1 MSPPDPAQGG
11 DRSDG
16 RIRAKGELTEEI
28 LKMVLRQ
35 DDFTEQA
42 QAALSAS
49 QQLVVQ
55 MRHSQW
61 DAEHLLVGLLQV
73 DNSLSATIL
82 EVLGVDVGDLVQ
94 ELTAKLEESPKIGGG
109 AGQSQIYPT
118 PRVQK
123 AIEVAK
129 EEANRLKDEMI
140 GADHLL
146 VALVKESG
154 GDIAEIFKQRSI
166 TEERVYQALLEVR
179 GSARVTDPRAESKY
193 QALAKYSVDLTDLAR
208 EGKLDPVVGRD
219 LEIRRVMQTLTR
231 RTKNNPV
238 LIGDAGVGKTAIA
251 EGLAQR
257 IVAGDVPTSLQG
269 RRVIA
274 LEMGSLVA
282 GAKFRGEFEERLKAV
297 MDEIRKASGEIVL
310 FIDEIHTVV
319 GAGAGDGALDA
330 SNMMKPALARG
341 ELQTIGATTPNEYRR
356 YIEADPALE
365 RRFSPIWVEEPD
377 ASTAMEMLETL
388 RPRYEQHHGF
398 TIEQSA
404 LEAAV
409 KLSARYISD
418 RLLPDKAVDL
428 IDEAAAKH
436 RIENELLPTN
446 LNEMQIELQKLDEE
460 EESASAR
467 GDYEKAANA
476 KADKLRA
483 LEVYEAAKREWDDSH
498 EVTDVV
504 TAEDIA
510 TLIAE
515 RTGIPVT
522 RLVEGEG
529 DRLLKLEER
538 LHTRVIGQDQAV
550 EVLADAVRRAR
561 AGLKDPKR
569 PIGSF
574 IFLGPTGVGKTELAR
589 ALAEFM
595 FDDEDN
601 MIRVDMSEY
610 QERHTVSKLIGA
622 PPGYVGYDEAGHLTE
637 AVRHRP
643 FSVVLFDEIE
653 KAHPDVFNTLLQVL
667 DDGRLTDS
675 HGRTVDFRNTIIIM
689 TSNLGSESIA
699 QQAFGFNK
707 QSREESESARV
718 RSNVE
723 DALKQQFRPEFL
735 NRLDEFIVFD
745 SLTQA
750 DIELIVD
757 KFLDEVSER
766 VADLNVSITLTAS
779 ARSWLAKTGF
789 DQMYGARPLKRAIQ
803 RYVESPLS
811 KRLLA
816 GEFPEGSSIVVDEH
830 DGEVTFTLDEA
841 VDDSRIEES
850 GPTANQAEDAEK
862 EKAVR

>member
-1 MSPPDPAQGG
+1 
-11 DRSDG
+11 
-16 RIRAKGELTEEI
+16 
-28 LKMVLRQ
+28 MVLKQ

-42 QAALSAS
+42 QEALSAS

-55 MRHSQW
+55 LRHSQW
-61 DAEHLLVGLLQV
+61 DAEHLLAGLLQV
-73 DNSLSATIL
+73 DNSLSAKIL
-82 EVLGVDVGDLVQ
+82 EALSVDVADLLQ
-94 ELTAKLEESPKIGGG
+94 ELDSGLEKSPKIGGSS
-109 AGQSQIYPT
+109 GQSQIYPT

-129 EEANRLKDEMI
+129 READRLKDELI

-146 VALVKESG
+146 VALAKESN
-154 GDIAEIFKQRSI
+154 GDIAEMFANRDI
-166 TEERVYQALLEVR
+166 TEERLYQALLEVR

-193 QALAKYSVDLTDLAR
+193 QALLKYSVDLTDLAR
-208 EGKLDPVVGRD
+208 EGRLDPVVGRD
-219 LEIRRVMQTLTR
+219 IEIRRVMQTLTR

-238 LIGDAGVGKTAIA
+238 LIGDAGVGKTAVA

-257 IVAGDVPTSLQG
+257 IVVGDVPESLRG

-297 MDEIRKASGEIVL
+297 MDEIRQASGEIVL

-319 GAGAGDGALDA
+319 GAGGGGGDGALDA

-356 YIEADPALE
+356 YIEADAALE
-365 RRFSPIWVEEPD
+365 RRFSPVWVEEPD
-377 ASTAMEMLETL
+377 TETAIEMLETL

-404 LEAAV
+404 LRAAV
-409 KLSARYISD
+409 QLSARYISD

-428 IDEAAAKH
+428 IDEAAAKK
-436 RIENELLPTN
+436 RIENEMLPTE
-446 LNEMQIELQKLDEE
+446 LNDMQLELQKLDEE
-460 EESASAR
+460 EESASVR

-476 KADKLRA
+476 KAEKLRS
-483 LEVYEAAKREWDDSH
+483 LEDYDLAKREWDATH
-498 EVTDVV
+498 EVAEIVKD
-504 TAEDIA
+504 EDIA
-510 TLIAE
+510 VLIAE
-515 RTGIPVT
+515 RTGIPVAQ
-522 RLVEGEG
+522 LVEGESQ
-529 DRLLKLEER
+529 RLLNLEER

-601 MIRVDMSEY
+601 MVRVDMSEF

-637 AVRHRP
+637 AVRRRP

-653 KAHPDVFNTLLQVL
+653 KAHPDVFNTMLQVL

-675 HGRTVDFRNTIIIM
+675 HGRTIDFRNTIIIM
-689 TSNLGSESIA
+689 TSNLGSEGIA
-699 QQAFGFNK
+699 QQAFGFQK
-707 QSREESESARV
+707 QSRDDTESARL
-718 RSNVE
+718 RTNVE
-723 DALKQQFRPEFL
+723 DSLKQKFRPEFL

-745 SLTQA
+745 SLTQD
-750 DIELIVD
+750 DIKLIVD
-757 KFLDEVSER
+757 KFMVEVTER
-766 VADLNVSITLTAS
+766 VSDLKVSLLLSEDAKG
-779 ARSWLAKTGF
+779 WLVKTGF
-789 DQMYGARPLKRAIQ
+789 DRMYGARPLKRAIQ
-803 RYVESPLS
+803 RYIESPLS

-816 GEFPEGSSIVVDEH
+816 GEFPEGSLIAVALK
-830 DGEVTFTLDEA
+830 DGEITFEIDE
-841 VDDSRIEES
+841 SRHTVSSES
-850 GPTANQAEDAEK
+850 TVADKNSPNK
-862 EKAVR
+862 EKVRQ

>member
-1 MSPPDPAQGG
+1 
-11 DRSDG
+11 
-16 RIRAKGELTEEI
+16 
-28 LKMVLRQ
+28 MVLKQ
-35 DDFTEQA
+35 EDFTEQA
-42 QAALSAS
+42 QAALGAS

-61 DAEHLLVGLLQV
+61 DVEHLLSGLLQIE
-73 DNSLSATIL
+73 NSLSAKIL
-82 EVLGVDVGDLVQ
+82 EELGVDVSDLLK
-94 ELTAKLEESPKIGGG
+94 EIEAKLEESPKVGGSS
-109 AGQSQIYPT
+109 QQPQIYPT

-129 EEANRLKDEMI
+129 EEAVRLKDELI

-146 VALVKESG
+146 VALTKESS
-154 GDIAEIFKQRSI
+154 GDIAEIFIGHDI

-193 QALAKYSVDLTDLAR
+193 KALSKYSVDLTDLAR
-208 EGKLDPVVGRD
+208 DGRLDPVVGRD

-238 LIGDAGVGKTAIA
+238 LIGDAGVGKTAVA

-257 IVAGDVPTSLQG
+257 IVAGDVPLSLQG

-297 MDEIRKASGEIVL
+297 MDEIRQASGEIVL

-365 RRFSPIWVEEPD
+365 RRFSPVWVEEPD
-377 ASTAMEMLETL
+377 TATAIEMLETL

-409 KLSARYISD
+409 LLSSRYVSD

-428 IDEAAAKH
+428 IDEAAAKN
-436 RIENELLPTN
+436 RIENELMPSE
-446 LNEMQIELQKLDEE
+446 LNDMQAELHRLEEE
-460 EESASAR
+460 EESASVR

-476 KADKLRA
+476 KADKLRVS
-483 LEVYEAAKREWDDSH
+483 EEYELAKREWDKTHVIS
-498 EVTDVV
+498 EVVTDQ
-504 TAEDIA
+504 DIA
-510 TLIAE
+510 SLIAE

-538 LHTRVIGQDQAV
+538 LHTRVIGQDRAV

-610 QERHTVSKLIGA
+610 QSPADVTKLIGA
-622 PPGYVGYDEAGHLTE
+622 PPAYIGYNDGGHLTD
-637 AVRHRP
+637 AVRRRP

-653 KAHPDVFNTLLQVL
+653 KAHSDVFNTLLQVL

-689 TSNLGSESIA
+689 TSNLGSEGVS

-707 QSREESESARV
+707 QSREESESALART
-718 RSNVE
+718 NVE
-723 DALKQQFRPEFL
+723 DALKQKFKPEFL

-745 SLTQA
+745 SLTQD
-750 DIELIVD
+750 DIVLIVD
-757 KFLDEVSER
+757 KFMDEVSDR
-766 VADLNVSITLTAS
+766 VEDLKVSISLTS
-779 ARSWLAKTGF
+779 DARDWLAKTGF
-789 DQMYGARPLKRAIQ
+789 DRMYGARPLKRAIQ

-816 GEFPEGSSIVVDEH
+816 GEFQEGSHIEVGES
-830 DGEVTFTLDEA
+830 DGEITFSEGSVENADTYDTKEPSEP
-841 VDDSRIEES
+841 V
-850 GPTANQAEDAEK
+850 PEDTIRKTIAK
-862 EKAVR
+862 

>member
-1 MSPPDPAQGG
+1 
-11 DRSDG
+11 
-16 RIRAKGELTEEI
+16 
-28 LKMVLRQ
+28 MVLKQ
-35 DDFTEQA
+35 NDFTEQA
-42 QAALSAS
+42 QEALSMS

-55 MRHSQW
+55 MRHNQW
-61 DAEHLLVGLLQV
+61 DAEHLLSGLLQIQ
-73 DNSLSATIL
+73 NSLSAQIL
-82 EVLGVDVGDLVQ
+82 GALGVDTSDLLQ
-94 ELTAKLEESPKIGGG
+94 EIQAKLEESPKIGGSNS
-109 AGQSQIYPT
+109 QPQIYPT

-129 EEANRLKDEMI
+129 EEATRLKDELI

-146 VALVKESG
+146 VALSKESS
-154 GDIAEIFKQRSI
+154 GDLADIFQSHNI

-193 QALAKYSVDLTDLAR
+193 QALAKYSVDLTELAR
-208 EGKLDPVVGRD
+208 EGQLDPVVGRD

-238 LIGDAGVGKTAIA
+238 LIGDAGVGKTAVA

-257 IVAGDVPTSLQG
+257 IIAGDVPESLRG

-297 MDEIRKASGEIVL
+297 MDEIRQAAGEIVL

-341 ELQTIGATTPNEYRR
+341 EMQTIGATTPNEYRR
-356 YIEADPALE
+356 YIEADAALE

-377 ASTAMEMLETL
+377 TAVAIEMLETL

-398 TIEQSA
+398 TIEHSA
-404 LEAAV
+404 LRAAV
-409 KLSARYISD
+409 ELSARYISE

-428 IDEAAAKH
+428 IDEAAAKN
-436 RIENELLPTN
+436 RITNEMLPTD
-446 LNEMQIELQKLDEE
+446 LNEMQVELQRLDEE

-467 GDYEKAANA
+467 GEYEKAANA
-476 KADKLRA
+476 KAEKLRS
-483 LEVYEAAKREWDDSH
+483 LENYEDAKRKWDQTH
-498 EVTDVV
+498 EIREVV
-504 TAEDIA
+504 DEEDIA
-510 TLIAE
+510 ALIAE
-515 RTGIPVT
+515 RTGIPVA

-529 DRLLKLEER
+529 ERLLNLEER
-538 LHTRVIGQDQAV
+538 LHSRVIGQDRGV

-595 FDDEDN
+595 FDDEEN
-601 MIRVDMSEY
+601 MVRVDMSEF
-610 QERHTVSKLIGA
+610 QEPHTVSKLIGA

-637 AVRHRP
+637 SVRRRP

-689 TSNLGSESIA
+689 TSNLGSEGIA
-699 QQAFGFNK
+699 QQAFGFTK
-707 QSREESESARV
+707 RSLEESESARL
-718 RSNVE
+718 RSSVE

-745 SLTQA
+745 SLTQG

-757 KFLDEVSER
+757 KFMDEVSER
-766 VADLNVSITLTAS
+766 MSDLNVSLRLSPTAR
-779 ARSWLAKTGF
+779 AWLAKSGF
-789 DQMYGARPLKRAIQ
+789 DRMYGARPLKRSIQ
-803 RYVESPLS
+803 KYVESPLS
-811 KRLLA
+811 KKLLS
-816 GEFPEGSSIVVDEH
+816 GEFSEGSTIVID
-830 DGEVTFTLDEA
+830 
-841 VDDSRIEES
+841 
-850 GPTANQAEDAEK
+850 EK
-862 EKAVR
+862 EGEIFFSVDVSSDGVNKALSKKNAKHAESESVVSKN

>member
-1 MSPPDPAQGG
+1 
-11 DRSDG
+11 
-16 RIRAKGELTEEI
+16 
-28 LKMVLRQ
+28 MVLKQ

-42 QAALSAS
+42 QEALSAS

-61 DAEHLLVGLLQV
+61 DAEHLLSGLLQI
-73 DNSLSATIL
+73 DNSLSAKIL
-82 EVLGVDVGDLVQ
+82 EVLGTDVSDLLK
-94 ELTAKLEESPKIGGG
+94 ELEAKLEETPKIGG
-109 AGQSQIYPT
+109 ASGQSQIYPT
-118 PRVQK
+118 PRVQS

-129 EEANRLKDEMI
+129 EEADRLKDELI

-146 VALVKESG
+146 VALTKESSG
-154 GDIAEIFKQRSI
+154 EIAEIFTRLNI

-193 QALAKYSVDLTDLAR
+193 KALSKYSVDLTDLAR
-208 EGKLDPVVGRD
+208 EGQLDPVVGRD

-238 LIGDAGVGKTAIA
+238 LIGDAGVGKTAVA

-269 RRVIA
+269 RRVIS

-297 MDEIRKASGEIVL
+297 MDEIRQASGEIVL

-365 RRFSPIWVEEPD
+365 RRFSPILVEEPD
-377 ASTAMEMLETL
+377 TETAIEMLETL

-409 KLSARYISD
+409 QLSSRYISD

-428 IDEAAAKH
+428 IDEAAAKN
-436 RIENELLPTN
+436 RIENELMPSN
-446 LNEMQIELQKLDEE
+446 LNDMKVELQRLDEE

-476 KADKLRA
+476 KAEKIRE
-483 LEVYEAAKREWDDSH
+483 LEEYEIAKREWDKNHVIS
-498 EVTDVV
+498 EVVTD
-504 TAEDIA
+504 EDIA
-510 TLIAE
+510 SLIAE
-515 RTGIPVT
+515 RTGIPVA

-529 DRLLKLEER
+529 DRLLNLEER
-538 LHTRVIGQDQAV
+538 LHTRVIGQDRAV

-637 AVRHRP
+637 AVRRRP

-689 TSNLGSESIA
+689 TSNLGSEEIA
-699 QQAFGFNK
+699 QQAFGFQK
-707 QSREESESARV
+707 QSREETESARV
-718 RSNVE
+718 RTSVE
-723 DALKQQFRPEFL
+723 DALKKQFKPEFL
-735 NRLDEFIVFD
+735 NRVDEFIVFD
-745 SLTQA
+745 SLTQE

-757 KFLDEVSER
+757 KFMAQVYER
-766 VADLNVSITLTAS
+766 VADLKVSIRLTS
-779 ARSWLAKTGF
+779 AAREWLAKTGF
-789 DQMYGARPLKRAIQ
+789 DRMYGARPLKRAIQ

-816 GEFPEGSSIVVDEH
+816 GEFPEGSSIIVDES
-830 DGEVTFTLDEA
+830 DGVVTFIDNENSEGETA
-841 VDDSRIEES
+841 EEIDGNMS
-850 GPTANQAEDAEK
+850 DK
-862 EKAVR
+862 EVASTSQVQVKEH

>member
-1 MSPPDPAQGG
+1 MGIDP
-11 DRSDG
+11 
-16 RIRAKGELTEEI
+16 
-28 LKMVLRQ
+28 Q
-35 DDFTEQA
+35 D
-42 QAALSAS
+42 
-49 QQLVVQ
+49 
-55 MRHSQW
+55 
-61 DAEHLLVGLLQV
+61 
-73 DNSLSATIL
+73 L
-82 EVLGVDVGDLVQ
+82 EQ
-94 ELTAKLEESPKIGGG
+94 ELMSKLEESPKVGG

-118 PRVQK
+118 PRVQS

-129 EEANRLKDEMI
+129 QEADRLKDELI

-146 VALVKESG
+146 VALTKETTG
-154 GDIAEIFKQRSI
+154 EIVELFNTRNIS
-166 TEERVYQALLEVR
+166 EERLYQALLEVR

-193 QALAKYSVDLTDLAR
+193 QALSKYSVDLTDLAR
-208 EGKLDPVVGRD
+208 EGQLDPVIGRD

-257 IVAGDVPTSLQG
+257 IVSGDVPESLQG

-297 MDEIRKASGEIVL
+297 MDEIRQAAGEIVL

-319 GAGAGDGALDA
+319 GAGAGEGSLDA

-356 YIEADPALE
+356 YIESDPALE
-365 RRFSPIWVEEPD
+365 RRFSPVWVDEPD
-377 ASTAMEMLETL
+377 TETAIEMLNTL

-404 LEAAV
+404 LDAAV
-409 KLSARYISD
+409 QLSARYISD

-428 IDEAAAKH
+428 IDEAAAKN
-436 RIENELLPTN
+436 RIENESLPSY
-446 LNEMQIELQKLDEE
+446 LKDMQQSLQRLDDE
-460 EESASAR
+460 EESASVR
-467 GDYEKAANA
+467 SDYESAANA
-476 KADKLRA
+476 KAEKLRLNEEYQDA
-483 LEVYEAAKREWDDSH
+483 LGEWRKTH
-498 EVTDVV
+498 EVRETVTD
-504 TAEDIA
+504 EDIA
-510 TLIAE
+510 SLIAE
-515 RTGIPVT
+515 RTGIPVA

-529 DRLLKLEER
+529 ERLLNLEER
-538 LHTRVIGQDQAV
+538 LHSRVIGQDQAV
-550 EVLADAVRRAR
+550 EALADAVRRAR

-601 MIRVDMSEY
+601 MVRVDMSEF

-637 AVRHRP
+637 AVRRRP

-689 TSNLGSESIA
+689 TSNLGSSDVKRE
-699 QQAFGFNK
+699 AFGFNK
-707 QSREESESARV
+707 QSRDETESAQL
-718 RSNVE
+718 RSSVE
-723 DALKQQFRPEFL
+723 EALKQQFRPEFL

-745 SLTQA
+745 SLTQE
-750 DIELIVD
+750 DIEQIVD
-757 KFLDEVSER
+757 KFISEVSER
-766 VADLNVSITLTAS
+766 VQDLKVTIELTEEAKT
-779 ARSWLAKTGF
+779 WLAKTGF
-789 DQMYGARPLKRAIQ
+789 DRMYGARPLKRAIQ
-803 RYVESPLS
+803 RQVESPLS

-816 GEFPEGSSIVVDEH
+816 GEFPEGSTILIDLGENELTFSVK
-830 DGEVTFTLDEA
+830 GEVESKKAEQASSVKTEA
-841 VDDSRIEES
+841 SV
-850 GPTANQAEDAEK
+850 
-862 EKAVR
+862 

>member
-1 MSPPDPAQGG
+1 
-11 DRSDG
+11 
-16 RIRAKGELTEEI
+16 
-28 LKMVLRQ
+28 MVLKQ

-42 QAALSAS
+42 QEALSAS

-61 DAEHLLVGLLQV
+61 DAEHLLSGLLQI
-73 DNSLSATIL
+73 DNSLSAKIL
-82 EVLGVDVGDLVQ
+82 EALAVDVSDLLR
-94 ELTAKLEESPKIGGG
+94 ELEAKLEESPKIGGSS
-109 AGQSQIYPT
+109 GQPQIYPT

-129 EEANRLKDEMI
+129 EEADRLKDELI

-146 VALVKESG
+146 VALVKEPS
-154 GDIAEIFKQRSI
+154 GDIAEIFAGRSI

-193 QALAKYSVDLTDLAR
+193 QALSKYSVDLTDLAR
-208 EGKLDPVVGRD
+208 EGQLDPVVGRD

-238 LIGDAGVGKTAIA
+238 LIGDAGVGKTAVA

-297 MDEIRKASGEIVL
+297 MDEIRQASGEIVL

-365 RRFSPIWVEEPD
+365 RRFSPVWVEEPD
-377 ASTAMEMLETL
+377 TDTAIEMLETL

-409 KLSARYISD
+409 QLSSRYISD

-428 IDEAAAKH
+428 IDEAAAKN
-436 RIENELLPTN
+436 RIENELLPSN
-446 LNEMQIELQKLDEE
+446 LKDMQVELQKLDEE
-460 EESASAR
+460 EESASVR

-476 KADKLRA
+476 KAEKLRA
-483 LEVYEAAKREWDDSH
+483 LEDFEIAKREWDKTHQVS
-498 EVTDVV
+498 EVV

-529 DRLLKLEER
+529 DRLLNLEKR

-601 MIRVDMSEY
+601 MVRIDMSEF

-637 AVRHRP
+637 AVRRRP
-643 FSVVLFDEIE
+643 FSVVLFDEVE

-689 TSNLGSESIA
+689 TSNLGSEGIA

-707 QSREESESARV
+707 QTREESESARA
-718 RSNVE
+718 RTTVE

-745 SLTQA
+745 SLTQD

-757 KFLDEVSER
+757 KFMGEVSER
-766 VADLNVSITLTAS
+766 VADLKVTITLSES
-779 ARSWLAKTGF
+779 ARGWLAKTGF
-789 DQMYGARPLKRAIQ
+789 DRMYGARPLKRAIQ

-816 GEFPEGSSIVVDEH
+816 GEFPEGSAIVVGED
-830 DGEVTFTLDEA
+830 DGVVTFTLAPDSEPPEA
-841 VDDSRIEES
+841 NDAV
-850 GPTANQAEDAEK
+850 AEK
-862 EKAVR
+862 VEQETAAK

>member
-1 MSPPDPAQGG
+1 
-11 DRSDG
+11 
-16 RIRAKGELTEEI
+16 
-28 LKMVLRQ
+28 MVLKQ
-35 DDFTEQA
+35 EDFTEQA
-42 QAALSAS
+42 QAALGAS

-61 DAEHLLVGLLQV
+61 DVEHLLSGLLQIE
-73 DNSLSATIL
+73 NSLSAKIL
-82 EVLGVDVGDLVQ
+82 EELGVDVSDLLK
-94 ELTAKLEESPKIGGG
+94 EIEAKLEESPKVGGSS
-109 AGQSQIYPT
+109 QQPQIYPT

-129 EEANRLKDEMI
+129 EEAVRLKDELI

-146 VALVKESG
+146 VALAKESS
-154 GDIAEIFKQRSI
+154 GDIAEIFIGHDI

-193 QALAKYSVDLTDLAR
+193 KALSKYSVDLTDLAR
-208 EGKLDPVVGRD
+208 DGRLDPVVGRD

-238 LIGDAGVGKTAIA
+238 LIGDAGVGKTAVA

-257 IVAGDVPTSLQG
+257 IVAGDVPLSLQG

-297 MDEIRKASGEIVL
+297 MDEIRQASGEIVL

-365 RRFSPIWVEEPD
+365 RRFSPVWVEEPD
-377 ASTAMEMLETL
+377 TATAIEMLETL

-409 KLSARYISD
+409 LLSSRYVSD

-428 IDEAAAKH
+428 IDEAAAKN
-436 RIENELLPTN
+436 RIENELMPSE
-446 LNEMQIELQKLDEE
+446 LNDMQAELHRLEEE
-460 EESASAR
+460 EESASVR

-476 KADKLRA
+476 KAEKLRVS
-483 LEVYEAAKREWDDSH
+483 EEYELAKREWDKTHVIS
-498 EVTDVV
+498 EVVTDQ
-504 TAEDIA
+504 DIA
-510 TLIAE
+510 SLIAE

-538 LHTRVIGQDQAV
+538 LHTRVIGQDRAV

-610 QERHTVSKLIGA
+610 QSPADVTKLIGA
-622 PPGYVGYDEAGHLTE
+622 PPAYIGYNDGGHLTD
-637 AVRHRP
+637 AVRRRP

-653 KAHPDVFNTLLQVL
+653 KAHSDVFNTLLQVL

-689 TSNLGSESIA
+689 TSNLGSEGVS

-707 QSREESESARV
+707 QSREESESALART
-718 RSNVE
+718 NVE
-723 DALKQQFRPEFL
+723 DALKQKFKPEFL

-745 SLTQA
+745 SLTQD
-750 DIELIVD
+750 DIVLIVD
-757 KFLDEVSER
+757 KFMDEVSDR
-766 VADLNVSITLTAS
+766 VEDLKVSISLTS
-779 ARSWLAKTGF
+779 DARDWLAKTGF
-789 DQMYGARPLKRAIQ
+789 DRMYGARPLKRAIQ

-816 GEFPEGSSIVVDEH
+816 GEFQEGSHIEVGES
-830 DGEVTFTLDEA
+830 DGEITFSEGSVENADTYDTKEPSEP
-841 VDDSRIEES
+841 V
-850 GPTANQAEDAEK
+850 PEDTFRKTIAK
-862 EKAVR
+862 